1 MSMTHKVTFGRIIDV
16 FNNAKKQYSY
26 LNEETRI
33 SWVIFVDESNYEMLK
48 SLKVNVSLG
57 SILFGIEWNDDEG
70 YLCKGSLYI
79 EPEPTNEILN

>member
-1 MSMTHKVTFGRIIDV
+1 MTPKVTLGRVLSV
-16 FNNAKKQYSY
+16 FNSAKKYYTY

-48 SLKVNVSLG
+48 SLKADVSLG

-79 EPEPTNEILN
+79 EPEPISENLN

>member
-1 MSMTHKVTFGRIIDV
+1 MSPKVTFGRILDV
-16 FNNAKKQYSY
+16 FSKARKYYDY

-48 SLKVNVSLG
+48 SLKADVSLG
-57 SILFGIEWNDDEG
+57 SILFGIEWDDDEG

-79 EPEPTNEILN
+79 EPEPVSTQLN